1 MHQKNRE
8 DANLAY
14 GYKKCRIPTE
24 KQREVTTTQLA
35 THIKSKTTLFF
46 FWKSTQRTEKYYH
59 SLATK
64 NLKLYGK
71 NLTYVVLLILMH
83 LHHCIISNVQISK
96 SQYK

>member
-46 FWKSTQRTEKYYH
+46 FGNQHKELKSTITPF
-59 SLATK
+59 
-64 NLKLYGK
+64 
-71 NLTYVVLLILMH
+71 
-83 LHHCIISNVQISK
+83 
-96 SQYK
+96 